1 MRRKIFFIIASILI
15 FLITC
20 ITFLSIY
27 GIKTEKFNNFIN
39 NKLKQYNSKLILE
52 VEEVFIKLNISELAI
67 NINTNSA
74 NLIAETFP
82 IKVSKIDIN
91 LDLIKFLKKE
101 NSIKSVR
108 FISSNNL
115 IKDVTSFLNVID
127 FNLARYM
134 FYSQIN
140 KGLLNFKFDAKF
152 DKLSQN
158 IKSYIISGSV
168 NNAKLN
174 IPGYDNLDDINF
186 NFQKQEE
193 IINITNLKFIYQD
206 IGFASQSL
214 QVKHEKSDTYY
225 INGDIENTKAE
236 INPNLILNFLNIK
249 QNYLS
254 NKDILFTSKNSFSF
268 EYNKEKKIKNFKIDS
283 VVDFDEIYFN
293 NKYQNVIFLKEGTI
307 NSKFENK
314 QLTAELVS
322 KFVISDG
329 LKLNNNYKNNNL
341 KLLLNSKNNEQIKIN
356 GTISNGKTLI
366 DPKIFLNLLNVDSE
380 ILSNQ
385 KINVQTKNNF
395 KIEVNNNKIE
405 NYILN
410 SEIDFDK
417 LELNKNIQDILY
429 FKNIKSKLTIG
440 EKLLRVDL
448 NSNYSFFDKNLNN
461 ESQNNIINLKLN
473 RNDSE
478 ISDVEIFVKTDNNS
492 VNIKELKKYLN
503 YKNQRFFIQDQIIN
517 LNSGLKINASIDE
530 KFDIKKFAIKS
541 NINFDNLNINFK
553 STILKKYLTN
563 YENKFTIKNP
573 EVTFE
578 YFDDLINFQLDG
590 KYLLTDKEDNF
601 FISFKGNKKNFELYS
616 LFDLDN
622 SFLKID
628 EIQYSKNKNI
638 PAKLEIL
645 ANNFKNGLAI
655 EKMNFAETKNFIS
668 LKNLLLSDD
677 LKILSVDNVDVN
689 FVNDNDIKNNLSIIR
704 NSNIYNLVGN
714 YIDGEKII
722 ERLLNRKNENKLSNL
737 FHNINTSL
745 ILNLDKIYLE
755 KNEHLKNF
763 EGELDIKNNK
773 LILAKINAILE
784 NESKFSYSLRTTMK
798 NEKITNIFIEKPRPF
813 INNYKFIKGFEEGEL
828 KLNSIKIDN
837 SSRSNL
843 KITNF
848 KVKEVPVLAKILT
861 LASLQGIADLLTGEG
876 IRFDEFEMDFKTKNN
891 LTEIEEMYAIGPAI
905 SIMMEGYIERDRMTS
920 LRGTLVP
927 ATTINKTISKIPL
940 LGDILVGRKSGEG
953 VFGVSFKIKGPP
965 NNLKSTVNPI
975 KTLTPRFI
983 TRTLEKIK
991 GS

>member
-15 FLITC
+15 FLIIC

-52 VEEVFIKLNISELAI
+52 VDEVFIKLNISELAL

-82 IKVSKIDIN
+82 VKVSKIDIN

-108 FISSNNL
+108 VISSNNF
-115 IKDVTSFLNVID
+115 IKDVTSFLNEID
-127 FNLARYM
+127 FNLARYV

-140 KGLLNFKFDAKF
+140 KGLLNFKLDAKF
-152 DKLSQN
+152 DDLSQN
-158 IKSYIISGSV
+158 IKSYVISGSV

-174 IPGYDNLDDINF
+174 IPGYENLDDINF
-186 NFQKQEE
+186 NFQTKDK
-193 IINITNLKFIYQD
+193 ITKITNLKFIYDD
-206 IGFASQSL
+206 IGFVSQIL
-214 QVKHEKSDTYY
+214 QVKQEKPDTYY
-225 INGDIENTKAE
+225 INGDIENTKAA
-236 INPNLILNFLNIK
+236 INPNLILKFLNIK
-249 QNYLS
+249 HNYLS
-254 NKDILFTSKNSFSF
+254 NNDILFTSKNSFSF
-268 EYNKEKKIKNFKIDS
+268 KYNKDKKIKNFKIDS
-283 VVDFDEIYFN
+283 IIDFDEIYFN
-293 NKYQNVIFLKEGTI
+293 NKYQDVIYLKRGKI
-307 NSKFENK
+307 NSKFEKK

-322 KFVISDG
+322 NFVLSDS

-341 KLLLNSKNNEQIKIN
+341 KLSLKTKKNKKIEIN

-366 DPKIFLNLLNVDSE
+366 DPKVFLNLHNVDSE
-380 ILSNQ
+380 ILSDQ
-385 KINVQTKNNF
+385 KINLQTNNNF
-395 KIEVNNNKIE
+395 KFEINNNKIE
-405 NYILN
+405 KYFLN
-410 SEIDFDK
+410 SEINLDK
-417 LELNKNIQDILY
+417 LVINKKIQEILY
-429 FKNIKSKLTIG
+429 LKNVQINLTFRD
-440 EKLLRVDL
+440 KLLDLVL

-461 ESQNNIINLKLN
+461 ESERNIVNLKIN
-473 RNDSE
+473 NNGSE
-478 ISDVEIFVKTDNNS
+478 ISDLEIFVQSDNNLI
-492 VNIKELKKYLN
+492 NIKEFKKYFDFQ
-503 YKNQRFFIQDQIIN
+503 NQHILIEDQIIN
-517 LNSGLKINASIDE
+517 LNSDFRINASIDE

-541 NINFDNLNINFK
+541 NINFDNLNINYK
-553 STILKKYLTN
+553 SNILRKYLTN
-563 YENKFTIKNP
+563 YENKFIVKKP
-573 EVTFE
+573 EITFE
-578 YFDDLINFQLDG
+578 YYNDFINFQLDG
-590 KYLLTDKEDNF
+590 KYLLNNKEDNL
-601 FISFKGNKKNFELYS
+601 FIKFKGNKNNFEFYS
-616 LFDLDN
+616 LLDLNN
-622 SFLKID
+622 SILKIE
-628 EIQYSKNKNI
+628 EIQYLKNKNI

-645 ANNFKNGLAI
+645 ANNFNNGLLL
-655 EKMNFAETKNFIS
+655 EKIDLTETKNNIS
-668 LKNLLLSDD
+668 FKNLLLSDD
-677 LKILSVDNVDVN
+677 LKILSVDFVDVN
-689 FVNDNDIKNNLSIIR
+689 FVNDNDIKNNFSIIR
-704 NSNIYNLVGN
+704 NSNKYNIAGN
-714 YIDGEKII
+714 HIDGEKTI
-722 ERLLNRKNENKLSNL
+722 ERLLDRKNQNVLSSL
-737 FHNINTSL
+737 FNDINTSL

-755 KNEHLKNF
+755 KNEYLKNF

-773 LILAKINAILE
+773 LFLAKINAVLE

-905 SIMMEGYIERDRMTS
+905 SMMMEGYIEKDRMTS

-927 ATTINKTISKIPL
+927 ATTINKTIAKIPL

-953 VFGVSFKIKGPP
+953 IFGVSFKIKGPP

>member
-20 ITFLSIY
+20 TTFLSIH
-27 GIKTEKFNNFIN
+27 GIKTERFNNFIN

-52 VEEVFIKLNISELAI
+52 VDEVFIKLNISELAL

-82 IKVSKIDIN
+82 VKVSKIDIN

-101 NSIKSVR
+101 NSIKSIRV
-108 FISSNNL
+108 ISSKNF
-115 IKDVTSFLNVID
+115 IKDVTSFLNEID
-127 FNLARYM
+127 FNLARYV

-140 KGLLNFKFDAKF
+140 KGLINFELDAKF
-152 DKLSQN
+152 DNLSQN

-174 IPGYDNLDDINF
+174 IPGYENLDDINF
-186 NFQKQEE
+186 NFQTKDK
-193 IINITNLKFIYQD
+193 ITKITNLKFIYED
-206 IGFASQSL
+206 IGFVSQIL
-214 QVKHEKSDTYY
+214 KVKQEKSDTYY
-225 INGDIENTKAE
+225 INGEIENTKAA
-236 INPNLILNFLNIK
+236 INPNLILKLFNIK

-254 NKDILFTSKNSFSF
+254 NNDILFTSKNSFSF
-268 EYNKEKKIKNFKIDS
+268 KYNKDKKIKNFKIDS
-283 VVDFDEIYFN
+283 IIDFDEIYFN
-293 NKYQNVIFLKEGTI
+293 KKYQDVIYLKKGKI
-307 NSKFENK
+307 SSKFEK
-314 QLTAELVS
+314 EQLTAELVS
-322 KFVISDG
+322 NFVFSDS

-341 KLLLNSKNNEQIKIN
+341 KLSLKTKKNKKIEIN
-356 GTISNGKTLI
+356 GNISNGKTLI
-366 DPKIFLNLLNVDSE
+366 DPKIFLNFHNVDSE
-380 ILSNQ
+380 ILSDQ
-385 KINVQTKNNF
+385 KINLQTDNNF
-395 KIEVNNNKIE
+395 KFEINNNKIE
-405 NYILN
+405 NYFLN
-410 SEIDFDK
+410 SEINLDK
-417 LELNKNIQDILY
+417 LEINKKIQEILY
-429 FKNIKSKLTIG
+429 LKNIKINLTFR
-440 EKLLRVDL
+440 EKLLNLVL

-461 ESQNNIINLKLN
+461 DSESNIINFQIN
-473 RNDSE
+473 NNGSE
-478 ISDVEIFVKTDNNS
+478 ISDLEIFVQSDNNLI
-492 VNIKELKKYLN
+492 NIKEFKKYFDFQ
-503 YKNQRFFIQDQIIN
+503 NQYILIEDQIIN
-517 LNSGLKINASIDE
+517 LNSDFRINASIDE
-530 KFDIKKFAIKS
+530 EFDIKKFAIKS
-541 NINFDNLNINFK
+541 NINFDNLNIDYK
-553 STILKKYLTN
+553 SNILRKYLTN
-563 YENKFTIKNP
+563 YENKFIVKKP
-573 EVTFE
+573 EITFE
-578 YFDDLINFQLDG
+578 YYNDFINFQLDG
-590 KYLLTDKEDNF
+590 KYLLNNKEDNL
-601 FISFKGNKKNFELYS
+601 FIKFKGNKNNFEFYS
-616 LFDLDN
+616 LLDLDN
-622 SFLKID
+622 SILKIE
-628 EIQYSKNKNI
+628 EIQYLKNKNI

-645 ANNFKNGLAI
+645 ANNFNNGLLL
-655 EKMNFAETKNFIS
+655 EKIDLTESKNNIS
-668 LKNLLLSDD
+668 FKNLLLSDD

-689 FVNDNDIKNNLSIIR
+689 FVNDNDIKNNFSIIR
-704 NSNIYNLVGN
+704 NSNKYNLAGN
-714 YIDGEKII
+714 QIDGEKII
-722 ERLLNRKNENKLSNL
+722 ERLLDRKNQNILSSL
-737 FHNINTSL
+737 FNNINTSL

-755 KNEHLKNF
+755 KNEYLKNF

-773 LILAKINAILE
+773 LFLAKINAFLE

-837 SSRSNL
+837 NSRSNL

-905 SIMMEGYIERDRMTS
+905 SMMMEGYIEKDRMTS

-927 ATTINKTISKIPL
+927 ATTINKTIAKIPL

>member
-1 MRRKIFFIIASILI
+1 MRRKIFFISASILI
-15 FLITC
+15 ILITC
-20 ITFLSIY
+20 ITYLSIY

-52 VEEVFIKLNISELAI
+52 VDEVFIKLNISELAL

-108 FISSNNL
+108 VISSNNF
-115 IKDVTSFLNVID
+115 IKDVTSFLNEID
-127 FNLARYM
+127 FNLARYV

-140 KGLLNFKFDAKF
+140 KGSLNFKLNAKF
-152 DKLSQN
+152 DDLSQN

-174 IPGYDNLDDINF
+174 IPGYENLDDINF
-186 NFQKQEE
+186 NFQTKDK
-193 IINITNLKFIYQD
+193 ITKITNLKFIYED
-206 IGFASQSL
+206 IGFASQIL
-214 QVKHEKSDTYY
+214 QVKQEKSDTYY
-225 INGDIENTKAE
+225 INGDIENTKAA
-236 INPNLILNFLNIK
+236 INPNLILKLLNIK

-254 NKDILFTSKNSFSF
+254 NNDILLTSKNSFSF
-268 EYNKEKKIKNFKIDS
+268 KYNKDKKIKNFKIDS
-283 VVDFDEIYFN
+283 IIDFDEIYFN
-293 NKYQNVIFLKEGTI
+293 NKYQDVIYLKKGKI
-307 NSKFENK
+307 NSKFEK
-314 QLTAELVS
+314 EQLTAELVS
-322 KFVISDG
+322 NFVISDS

-341 KLLLNSKNNEQIKIN
+341 KLSLKTKKNKKIEIN

-366 DPKIFLNLLNVDSE
+366 DPKVFLNLHNVDSE
-380 ILSNQ
+380 ILSDQ
-385 KINVQTKNNF
+385 KINLQTDNNF
-395 KIEVNNNKIE
+395 KFEIKNNKIE
-405 NYILN
+405 NYFFN
-410 SEIDFDK
+410 SEINLDK
-417 LELNKNIQDILY
+417 LVINKKIQEILY
-429 FKNIKSKLTIG
+429 LNNVKINLNFG
-440 EKLLRVDL
+440 EKLLNLVL

-461 ESQNNIINLKLN
+461 ESERNIINFKIN
-473 RNDSE
+473 NNGSE
-478 ISDVEIFVKTDNNS
+478 ISDLEIFVQSDNNLI
-492 VNIKELKKYLN
+492 NIKEFKKYFDFR
-503 YKNQRFFIQDQIIN
+503 NQYSFIEDQIIN
-517 LNSGLKINASIDE
+517 LNSDFRINASIDKE
-530 KFDIKKFAIKS
+530 FDIKKFAIKS
-541 NINFDNLNINFK
+541 NINFDKLNINYK
-553 STILKKYLTN
+553 SNILKKYLKN
-563 YENKFTIKNP
+563 YENKFIVKKP
-573 EVTFE
+573 EIIFE
-578 YFDDLINFQLDG
+578 YYNDFINFQLDG
-590 KYLLTDKEDNF
+590 KYLYNNKEDNL
-601 FISFKGNKKNFELYS
+601 FIKFKGNKNNFEFYS
-616 LFDLDN
+616 LLDLDN
-622 SFLKID
+622 SILKID
-628 EIQYSKNKNI
+628 EIQYLKNKNI

-645 ANNFKNGLAI
+645 ANNFNNGLLI
-655 EKMNFAETKNFIS
+655 EKIDLTENKNNIS
-668 LKNLLLSDD
+668 FKNLLLSDD

-689 FVNDNDIKNNLSIIR
+689 FVNENDIKNNFSIIR
-704 NSNIYNLVGN
+704 NSNKYNLAGN
-714 YIDGEKII
+714 QIDGEKII
-722 ERLLNRKNENKLSNL
+722 ERLLDRKNQNILSSL
-737 FHNINTSL
+737 FNNINTSL

-755 KNEHLKNF
+755 KNEYLKNF

-773 LILAKINAILE
+773 LFLAKINAVLE

-905 SIMMEGYIERDRMTS
+905 SMMMEGYIEKDRMTS

-927 ATTINKTISKIPL
+927 ATTINKTIAKIPL

>member
-1 MRRKIFFIIASILI
+1 MRRKIFFISASILI
-15 FLITC
+15 FLI
-20 ITFLSIY
+20 ISIMFLSIY
-27 GIKTEKFNNFIN
+27 GIKTKKFNNFIN

-52 VEEVFIKLNISELAI
+52 VDKVFIKLNISELAL

-108 FISSNNL
+108 IISSNNF
-115 IKDVTSFLNVID
+115 IKDVTSFLNEID
-127 FNLARYM
+127 FNLARYV

-140 KGLLNFKFDAKF
+140 KGLLNFKLDTKF
-152 DKLSQN
+152 DDLSQN

-174 IPGYDNLDDINF
+174 IPGYENIDDINF
-186 NFQKQEE
+186 NFQTKDK
-193 IINITNLKFIYQD
+193 ITKITNLKFIYED
-206 IGFASQSL
+206 IGFVSQIL
-214 QVKHEKSDTYY
+214 QVKQEKSDTYY
-225 INGDIENTKAE
+225 INGDIENTKAA
-236 INPNLILNFLNIK
+236 INPNLILKLLNIK

-268 EYNKEKKIKNFKIDS
+268 KFNKDKKIKNFKIDS
-283 VVDFDEIYFN
+283 IIDFDEIYFN
-293 NKYQNVIFLKEGTI
+293 NKYQDVIYLKKGKI
-307 NSKFENK
+307 NSKFEK
-314 QLTAELVS
+314 EQLTAELVS
-322 KFVISDG
+322 NFVFSDS

-341 KLLLNSKNNEQIKIN
+341 KLSLKTKKNNKIEIN

-366 DPKIFLNLLNVDSE
+366 DPKVFLNLHNVDSE
-380 ILSNQ
+380 ILSDQ
-385 KINVQTKNNF
+385 KINLQTDNNF
-395 KIEVNNNKIE
+395 KFEINNNKIE
-405 NYILN
+405 NYFLN
-410 SEIDFDK
+410 SEINFDK
-417 LELNKNIQDILY
+417 LVINKKIQDILY
-429 FKNIKSKLTIG
+429 LKNVRISLTFG
-440 EKLLRVDL
+440 EKLLNLVL
-448 NSNYSFFDKNLNN
+448 KSNYSFFDKNLNN
-461 ESQNNIINLKLN
+461 GSDSNIINFKIN
-473 RNDSE
+473 NNGSE
-478 ISDVEIFVKTDNNS
+478 ISDLEVFVQSDNNLI
-492 VNIKELKKYLN
+492 NIKEFKKYFN
-503 YKNQRFFIQDQIIN
+503 FQNQYSFIEDQIIN
-517 LNSGLKINASIDE
+517 LNSDFKINATIDE
-530 KFDIKKFAIKS
+530 NLDIKKFAIKS
-541 NINFDNLNINFK
+541 NINFDNLNINYK
-553 STILKKYLTN
+553 SNILRKYLTN
-563 YENKFTIKNP
+563 YKNKFTVKKP
-573 EVTFE
+573 EITFE
-578 YFDDLINFQLDG
+578 FYNDFINFELDG
-590 KYLLTDKEDNF
+590 KYLLNNKEDNL
-601 FISFKGNKKNFELYS
+601 FIKFKGNKNNFEFYS
-616 LFDLDN
+616 LIDLDN
-622 SFLKID
+622 SILKIE
-628 EIQYSKNKNI
+628 EIQYLKNKNI

-645 ANNFKNGLAI
+645 ANNFNNGLLL
-655 EKMNFAETKNFIS
+655 EKIDLTENKNNIS
-668 LKNLLLSDD
+668 FKNLLLSDN

-689 FVNDNDIKNNLSIIR
+689 FVNNNDIKNNFSIIK
-704 NSNIYNLVGN
+704 NSNKYNLAGN
-714 YIDGEKII
+714 HIDGEKII
-722 ERLLNRKNENKLSNL
+722 ERLLNRNNQNILSSL
-737 FHNINTSL
+737 FNNINTSL

-755 KNEHLKNF
+755 KNEYLKNF

-773 LILAKINAILE
+773 LFLAKINAVLE
-784 NESKFSYSLRTTMK
+784 NESKLSYSLRTTVK

-828 KLNSIKIDN
+828 KLDSIKIGN

-905 SIMMEGYIERDRMTS
+905 SMMMEGYIEKDRMTS
-920 LRGTLVP
+920 LKGTLVP
-927 ATTINKTISKIPL
+927 ATTINKTIAKIPL

>member
-52 VEEVFIKLNISELAI
+52 VDEVFIKLNISELAL

-101 NSIKSVR
+101 NSIKSLRV
-108 FISSNNL
+108 ISSNNF
-115 IKDVTSFLNVID
+115 IKDVTSFLNEID
-127 FNLARYM
+127 FNLARYV

-140 KGLLNFKFDAKF
+140 KGLLNLELNAKF
-152 DKLSQN
+152 DDLSQN
-158 IKSYIISGSV
+158 IKSYVISGSV

-174 IPGYDNLDDINF
+174 IPGYENLDDINF
-186 NFQKQEE
+186 NFQTKDK
-193 IINITNLKFIYQD
+193 ITKITNLKFIYED
-206 IGFASQSL
+206 IGFASQIL
-214 QVKHEKSDTYY
+214 QVKQEKSDTYY
-225 INGDIENTKAE
+225 INGDIKNTKAA
-236 INPNLILNFLNIK
+236 INPNLILKLLNIK

-254 NKDILFTSKNSFSF
+254 NNDISFTSKNSFSF
-268 EYNKEKKIKNFKIDS
+268 KYNKDKKIKNLKIDS
-283 VVDFDEIYFN
+283 IIDFDEIYFN
-293 NKYQNVIFLKEGTI
+293 NKYQDIIYLKKGKI
-307 NSKFENK
+307 NSKFEK
-314 QLTAELVS
+314 EQLTAELVS
-322 KFVISDG
+322 NFVFSDN
-329 LKLNNNYKNNNL
+329 LKLNNNYKKNNL
-341 KLLLNSKNNEQIKIN
+341 KLSLKTKKNKNIEIN

-366 DPKIFLNLLNVDSE
+366 DPKVFLNLHSVDSE
-380 ILSNQ
+380 ILSDQ
-385 KINVQTKNNF
+385 KINLQTDNNF
-395 KIEVNNNKIE
+395 KFEINNNKIE
-405 NYILN
+405 NYFLN
-410 SEIDFDK
+410 SEINLDK
-417 LELNKNIQDILY
+417 LVINKKIQEILY
-429 FKNIKSKLTIG
+429 LKNVKINLTFG
-440 EKLLRVDL
+440 KKLLNLVL

-461 ESQNNIINLKLN
+461 ESESNIINFKIN
-473 RNDSE
+473 NNGSE
-478 ISDVEIFVKTDNNS
+478 ISDLEIFVQSDNNLI
-492 VNIKELKKYLN
+492 NIKEFKKYFDFQ
-503 YKNQRFFIQDQIIN
+503 NQYSLIEDQIIN
-517 LNSGLKINASIDE
+517 LNSDFRINASIDE
-530 KFDIKKFAIKS
+530 EFDIKKFAIKS
-541 NINFDNLNINFK
+541 NINFDKLNINYK
-553 STILKKYLTN
+553 SNFLRKYITN
-563 YENKFTIKNP
+563 YENKFIVKKP
-573 EVTFE
+573 EITFE
-578 YFDDLINFQLDG
+578 YYNDFINFQLDG
-590 KYLLTDKEDNF
+590 KYLLNNKEDNLF
-601 FISFKGNKKNFELYS
+601 VKFKGNKNNFEFYS
-616 LFDLDN
+616 LLDLDN
-622 SFLKID
+622 SILKID
-628 EIQYSKNKNI
+628 EIQYLKNKNI

-645 ANNFKNGLAI
+645 ANNFNNGLLL
-655 EKMNFAETKNFIS
+655 EKIDLTETKNNIS
-668 LKNLLLSDD
+668 FKNLLLSDD
-677 LKILSVDNVDVN
+677 LKILSIDNLDVN
-689 FVNDNDIKNNLSIIR
+689 FVNDNDIKNNFSIIR
-704 NSNIYNLVGN
+704 NLNKYNLTGN
-714 YIDGEKII
+714 HIDGEKII
-722 ERLLNRKNENKLSNL
+722 ERLLDRKNQNNLSSL
-737 FHNINTSL
+737 FNNINTSL
-745 ILNLDKIYLE
+745 IFNLDKIYLE
-755 KNEHLKNF
+755 KNAYLKNF

-773 LILAKINAILE
+773 LFLAKINAVLE
-784 NESKFSYSLRTTMK
+784 NESEFSYSLRTTAK

-905 SIMMEGYIERDRMTS
+905 SMMMEGYIEKDRMTS

-927 ATTINKTISKIPL
+927 ATTINKTIAKIPL